1 MDLQLEEAGRRLEE
15 RKMTLEVDRKARGFL
30 AKEGYE
36 PQYGARPLRR
46 AIQKRLLDPL
56 ALAILDGHFHEG
68 AAIRVPV
75 NKEKTGLEFR

>member
-1 MDLQLEEAGRRLEE
+1 VSPQRIFTCRCPASWTPLA
-15 RKMTLEVDRKARGFL
+15 FL

-68 AAIRVPV
+68 AAIRVSV